1 MRNSKKAYMILG
13 LAAGFC
19 AHADWTLDGSLSLDA
34 DTDWR
39 GRGVMTVPAG
49 ATLNL
54 NGYVLWVDAIAGGG
68 TIAASSETQ
77 YQLADLTAP
86 DASRVS
92 SSPLINANYKAISAF
107 DNSIEHPSF
116 VFAQGDFKNGN
127 AWNIDYDFGAA
138 TRVNCYR
145 MIGMTKKGSE
155 YGYPL
160 TRCPQDWK
168 IQGSDDGETWTTVD
182 ERSGQTFAVGEYK
195 SYLFSKPAPAYKR
208 YRMAISSVGD
218 NNDGRLQFYELE
230 YGAFENG
237 LYIDETSQAHSD
249 FSGLS
254 VSSGVTLFY
263 GGNTSLVRDM
273 DFTALPNA
281 PILHGAIDLC
291 GHDLS
296 VADFPSPYCCL
307 AAEVKNTGAFDL
319 TTPQGAVS
327 STNTFITGPAAAFGD
342 YAEWSSAHRL
352 CADFSKGIPVSVVY
366 DFTDATVIDAYRLK
380 LGSYADS
387 APSRAPRAWHFEG
400 SNDNSV
406 WTLLDRRPDETGWTT
421 SEERQYGFVN
431 DAAYRYYRITF
442 TATASAPI
450 LEFFR
455 LEYGCLSSSGSVR
468 VVVPQGRTAKNGT
481 VALSG
486 LLRLVK
492 DGPGT
497 FVPAKTG
504 QSNEGGVEIKAGVLK
519 CGADYSTALAK
530 LGSAVIVRENGTF
543 DFDGRYNYIDLDFIL
558 DGGTIANTGADMS
571 GHAQLA
577 RLKLTK
583 DSVLAPSSSLFFGL
597 DAANAAY
604 IDLGGNKLDVKI
616 APGKALYMRSTEI
629 TDGTLEFSQVG
640 WFFPGGNSG
649 VVATNGVEI
658 LFNSAIDSRWTAG
671 LKTYEGSFAAGNI
684 ALLYDNASKVNNY
697 GTTPIAVYGAFKPK
711 YATFRGC
718 ELQDGATLDLSEYTG
733 TFPAESTFQNGATG
747 IAYAAG
753 AAVKVKTGD
762 KNMSALA
769 KSSDPYLVKWAA
781 GVEPD
786 ATFEFAEGERAAAN
800 GYTLAPDGEGLRVVP
815 KPGFLI
821 RISGGRDVKVSGEW
835 MAANCE
841 AFGTVATDELAGWFG
856 AAGANGLPRWQSW
869 ILGLDPAKAD
879 SVILCTAGESAP
891 EDGGEFT
898 VGTNLEIPEYA
909 ETTVTAKLVR
919 DGGFVCQTK
928 EFTSGKV
935 SLTGT
940 LGGKSVASF
949 SVCVTLP

>member
-1 MRNSKKAYMILG
+1 MILG

-39 GRGVMTVPAG
+39 GRGVMTVPEG
-49 ATLNL
+49 VTLNL

-86 DASRVS
+86 DASRA
-92 SSPLINANYKAISAF
+92 SSPSTPLNSKYNASMAF
-107 DNSIEHPSF
+107 DNSIEVLSF
-116 VFAQGDFKNGN
+116 IFYQGDFKSGGI
-127 AWNIDYDFGAA
+127 WNLDYDFGEA

-145 MIGMTKKGSE
+145 ILGMTSQGAGP
-155 YGYPL
+155 GYHYSV
-160 TRCPQDWK
+160 TRCPRNWT

-182 ERSGQTFAVGEYK
+182 EQSGQSFAVNEYK
-195 SYLFSKPAPAYKR
+195 SYLFSKPSAAYRR
-208 YRMAISSVGD
+208 YRLAVSSIGD
-218 NNDGRLQFYELE
+218 DNDGRIQFYEME

-237 LYIDETSQAHSD
+237 LYIDETSAAHSD
-249 FSGLS
+249 LSGLS
-254 VSSGVTLFY
+254 VASGVTVFY
-263 GGNTSLVRDM
+263 GGNASLVRDM

-281 PILHGAIDLC
+281 PILHGTIDLC

-319 TTPQGAVS
+319 TTPQGTVS
-327 STNTFITGPAAAFGD
+327 SPNTFLTGPAAAFGD
-342 YAEWSSAHRL
+342 YAEWSSTQRL
-352 CADFSKGIPVSVVY
+352 CANFSPDTPVSVVY
-366 DFTDATVIDAYRLK
+366 DFADATVIDAYRLK

-387 APSRAPRAWHFEG
+387 APYRAPRAWYFEG
-400 SNDNSV
+400 SNDNNA
-406 WTLLDRRPDETGWTT
+406 WTLLDRRPNETGWAV
-421 SEERQYGFVN
+421 SEERQYEFVN
-431 DAAYRYYRITF
+431 DTAYRYYRITF

-455 LEYGCLSSSGSVR
+455 LEYGCLASSGNVR
-468 VVVPQGRTAKNGT
+468 VAVPQGKTAKNPS
-481 VALSG
+481 VAFSG

-497 FVPAKTG
+497 FVPSKTG
-504 QSNEGGVEIKAGVLK
+504 QTNDGGVEIKAGVLK
-519 CGADYSTALAK
+519 CGADDYTTLGKA
-530 LGSAVIVRENGTF
+530 GSAVVVRENGTF
-543 DFDGRYNYIDLDFIL
+543 DFDGKYNYIDLDFIL
-558 DGGTIANTGADMS
+558 DGGTIANTGADMTD
-571 GHAQLA
+571 HAQLA

-583 DSVLAPSSSLFFGL
+583 DSVLAPASSLFFGL
-597 DAANAAY
+597 NAANAAY
-604 IDLGGNKLDVKI
+604 IDLGGNTLDVKI
-616 APGKALYMRSTEI
+616 GVGKYLNMRSTEI

-640 WFFPGGNSG
+640 WFVPGGESG

-658 LFNSAIDSRWTAG
+658 LFNSAIDSQWTAG
-671 LKTYEGSFAAGNI
+671 TTTSEGRFAVGNI

-697 GTTPIAVYGAFKPK
+697 GATPIAVYGTFKPT

-718 ELQDGATLDLSEYTG
+718 ELQNGATLDFSGYTG
-733 TFPAESTFQNGATG
+733 TFPAESTFQNGVKEIT
-747 IAYAAG
+747 YAAG

-769 KSSDPYLVKWAA
+769 KSADPYLVKWAA
-781 GVEPD
+781 GVQPD

-841 AFGTVATDELAGWFG
+841 AFGTVATDELAAWLD

-898 VGTNLEIPEYA
+898 VDTNLEIPEYA

-940 LGGKSVASF
+940 LGGKSVATF